1 VSGLEIQVVA
11 ELGPEGVR
19 NHYRSRIPKSP
30 GAVRYLPR
38 KGMVKPFLE
47 ETPNRAYYLNSRVGE
62 RILGVLDDREVQRE
76 ALG

>member
-30 GAVRYLPR
+30 GAVRYLLR
-38 KGMVKPFLE
+38 KGRVKPFLE
-47 ETPNRAYYLNSRVGE
+47 ETPNRTYYLNSRMGE
-62 RILGVLDDREVQRE
+62 RVLGVLDDREVQRE